1 MKQRLV
7 VAVFTI
13 IVFCA
18 GYFAGVWRE
27 QKRPLP
33 PPPGPAG
40 AEFTRPRQPDS
51 STPWRDRP
59 INRADLVKQ
68 IESLKPQLDDFR
80 SRMTVIESGFSH
92 DFDQLLTPEQRARHE
107 ERAKRRPSGPKESG
121 PPLTD
126 DEVGSLRFEQP
137 AHTLLTEVVI
147 AIRLD
152 GLTRDYRLDDAQR
165 EKVRALLKERR
176 DKVIAL
182 IDSSPSPTVSLIRLA
197 PYVQRLAQPASA
209 PQVPAA
215 PNTAAN
221 GTKP

>member
-18 GYFAGVWRE
+18 GYFAGAWRE
-27 QKRPLP
+27 LRRPLP
-33 PPPGPAG
+33 PPPGLVG
-40 AEFTRPRQPDS
+40 AEFAGPRQPG
-51 STPWRDRP
+51 STLWRDRP
-59 INRADLVKQ
+59 INRADLIKR
-68 IESLKPQLDDFR
+68 IESLKPQLDEFH
-80 SRMTVIESGFSH
+80 SRMTAIESGFSH
-92 DFDQLLTPEQRARHE
+92 DFGQLLTPEQRTRHE

-126 DEVGSLRFEQP
+126 DEVGSLLFEQP

-165 EKVRALLKERR
+165 EKVRALLRERR

-197 PYVQRLAQPASA
+197 PYIQRLAQPASA
-209 PQVPAA
+209 AQVPAA
-215 PNTAAN
+215 PISAPS